1 MSTMNLTR
9 RQLFAAGL
17 GLGGAFAL
25 AACSPASSDPAPS
38 AEPEDVTVRVAS
50 LKGPTTIGLVSMMDQ
65 TSGIPEADSSQ
76 DDEKSDSSAGD
87 GVSYQYAI
95 SASPDEVLPQV
106 ISGSVDI
113 ALVPSNAAAVLYN
126 KTKGGVQ
133 TIDVNTLGVLSV
145 VTGDASVTDFEA
157 LAGKTVYVSGKGAS
171 PEYTL
176 NYLLGKAGISDKV
189 GVEWKSEHEEVAAV
203 LATDANAVG
212 ILPEPFATATI
223 AKNPV
228 VSSVVSLTDVWKRYV
243 DDGSQFVMGV
253 TVVRSDF
260 AKDHPEV
267 VRDFLQ
273 RHAASVDAVNDD
285 PEAAAKLVVKAG
297 IVAKEPIA
305 KKAIPGCNVVCLTG
319 TQMKDALEG
328 YLQVLSDADPTSV
341 GGHMPADDFYYL
353 GE

>member
-157 LAGKTVYVSGKGAS
+157 LAT
-171 PEYTL
+171 P
-176 NYLLGKAGISDKV
+176 
-189 GVEWKSEHEEVAAV
+189 
-203 LATDANAVG
+203 
-212 ILPEPFATATI
+212 
-223 AKNPV
+223 
-228 VSSVVSLTDVWKRYV
+228 
-243 DDGSQFVMGV
+243 
-253 TVVRSDF
+253 
-260 AKDHPEV
+260 
-267 VRDFLQ
+267 
-273 RHAASVDAVNDD
+273 
-285 PEAAAKLVVKAG
+285 
-297 IVAKEPIA
+297 
-305 KKAIPGCNVVCLTG
+305 
-319 TQMKDALEG
+319 
-328 YLQVLSDADPTSV
+328 
-341 GGHMPADDFYYL
+341 
-353 GE
+353 